1 MIEEVRDA
9 LGRARVFARALVKT
23 GMAFAVSPRA
33 LPVIA
38 RQRLRR
44 ESSLATAV
52 RLHATSRPEQEA
64 LVGEKRRLTW
74 AELDHRV
81 EALARGLYHHHGL
94 RRGDPVLLVMRNCTE
109 LLEAQIAVPRIGASA
124 VPVSW
129 RSTTEELEYLIE
141 HSGARAVIVESA
153 IAGAVLS
160 IRERLDTVPRNCF
173 IGVGERRD
181 GLFPYERVIEG
192 SAAAAPESANLGAVV
207 IYTSGT
213 TGRPKGAVRRFP
225 RETQDAVLRFLVET
239 PIREDDRHLAVCP
252 MYHSTA
258 FGFIGFTMAVGGT
271 VVVTSAF
278 DAEDFLRIV
287 ERERITST
295 AVVPTMLYRIL
306 DLPDEVLTR
315 YDTTS
320 LRAVFCGGA
329 PLSGA
334 IARRFMERFGH
345 VLYNFYGATE
355 TGINTLATPE
365 ELLMSP
371 GTIGHAVGGNE
382 LLLVDD
388 EGRPVSP
395 GQTGELY
402 VKNAMLV
409 AGYHRDDAAT
419 RASMR
424 DGYFSVG
431 DLAHRDG
438 EGLFHL
444 DGRKRDMIISGGVN
458 VYPREVEETL
468 CRHPGVAEA
477 AVVGVDDDE
486 WGERVRAFVRIEKGQ
501 SLDAEDVMV
510 FARLH
515 LAGPKAPRDVIFLD
529 ELPKNPTGK
538 VLKREL
544 RTYRD

>member
-23 GMAFAVSPRA
+23 GMAFEVSPRT

-52 RLHATSRPEQEA
+52 RLHATSRPEREA

-74 AELDHRV
+74 ADLDRRV

-94 RRGDPVLLVMRNCTE
+94 RPGDPVLLVMRNCAE

-129 RSTTEELEYLIE
+129 RSTTEELEYLVE
-141 HSGARAVIVESA
+141 HSGARAVIVETA

-160 IRERLDTVPRNCF
+160 IRDRLDAVPRNCF

-181 GLFPYERVIEG
+181 GLVPYERVITG
-192 SAAAAPESANLGAVV
+192 SAAAAPDTANLGAVV

-271 VVVTSAF
+271 VVVTSTF

-306 DLPDEVLTR
+306 DLPEEVLAR

-320 LRAVFCGGA
+320 LRSIFCGGA

-334 IARRFMERFGH
+334 LARRFTDRFGH
-345 VLYNFYGATE
+345 F
-355 TGINTLATPE
+355 
-365 ELLMSP
+365 
-371 GTIGHAVGGNE
+371 
-382 LLLVDD
+382 
-388 EGRPVSP
+388 
-395 GQTGELY
+395 
-402 VKNAMLV
+402 
-409 AGYHRDDAAT
+409 
-419 RASMR
+419 
-424 DGYFSVG
+424 F
-431 DLAHRDG
+431 
-438 EGLFHL
+438 F
-444 DGRKRDMIISGGVN
+444 
-458 VYPREVEETL
+458 
-468 CRHPGVAEA
+468 
-477 AVVGVDDDE
+477 
-486 WGERVRAFVRIEKGQ
+486 
-501 SLDAEDVMV
+501 
-510 FARLH
+510 
-515 LAGPKAPRDVIFLD
+515 
-529 ELPKNPTGK
+529 
-538 VLKREL
+538 
-544 RTYRD
+544 